1 MVWSVPLVPA
11 LRIGEAFVTVA
22 EAMTAYAPAEQKL
35 QTEEFLRYL
44 ANFWGRIPEILS
56 VAGHTFRTNNI
67 CGMKTILEESERR
80 WRQLTEGAMILDQS
94 RRCQKICR
102 ERKMQESQELLRTG
116 QTVMADFLPE
126 IFHPD
131 EIDINS
137 SLPDEPEAPDEL
149 PGEEGLA
156 NLKDPSEHDITV
168 NSADHNWVHV
178 PRQHPLLL
186 KRCEKRGC
194 YYLIVTYFRT
204 TGIIT
209 SAYFL
214 AAPENLE

>member
-35 QTEEFLRYL
+35 QTEERHEDYL
-44 ANFWGRIPEILS
+44 GRIRTTVETADGGSDDSGS
-56 VAGHTFRTNNI
+56 VPAVPKN
-67 CGMKTILEESERR
+67 L
-80 WRQLTEGAMILDQS
+80 QGA
-94 RRCQKICR
+94 
-102 ERKMQESQELLRTG
+102 
-116 QTVMADFLPE
+116 
-126 IFHPD
+126 
-131 EIDINS
+131 

-194 YYLIVTYFRT
+194 YYL
-204 TGIIT
+204 
-209 SAYFL
+209 
-214 AAPENLE
+214 